1 MCSGS
6 RCPGSTSGDSVPEST
21 MSRGEISFNEVPNEG
36 LWEIRREPERLELES
51 TRARLANRALGLLGI
66 FILAGIGS
74 ITWVSLAGKS
84 AAELG
89 ICIEVIATPLF
100 GVVMLVVGYF
110 FGQSTKKEAR
120 RQHKA
125 YPNTGLS
132 VGTN

>member
-21 MSRGEISFNEVPNEG
+21 MSRGEISFDEVPNEG

-51 TRARLANRALGLLGI
+51 TRTRLANRALELLGI

-74 ITWVSLAGKS
+74 ITWVTLAGKS

-100 GVVMLVVGYF
+100 GVVMLVVGYYY
-110 FGQSTKKEAR
+110 GQSARRETR
-120 RQHKA
+120 RQHIHH
-125 YPNTGLS
+125 P
-132 VGTN
+132 